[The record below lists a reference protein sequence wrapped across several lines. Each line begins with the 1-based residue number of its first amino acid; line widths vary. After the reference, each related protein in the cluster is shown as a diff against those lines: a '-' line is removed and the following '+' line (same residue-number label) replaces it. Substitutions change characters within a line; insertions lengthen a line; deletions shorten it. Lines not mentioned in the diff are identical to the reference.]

1 MNRNYNKIEKLTTID
16 VAKILHKSEEF
27 IRYGLVTGALPFGV
41 AIKLPKKKKYN
52 YFINPKQFWE
62 YVGNEKNIENI
73 YMEEGIF
80 IL

>member
-1 MNRNYNKIEKLTTID
+1 LNRNYNKIEKLTTID

-27 IRYGLVTGALPFGV
+27 IRYGIITGVWEWGV
-41 AIKLPKKKKYN
+41 AVKLPKKKKYN